1 MAAFVVSYGRQGGQ
15 AFGSMGV
22 TKLWVGA
29 LRASALAREAARLH
43 MSVWMGRGLSLETLV
58 DGWVSE
64 WAIGANTAERG
75 AESRCAARMSVHWHG
90 DANIVFGLYLMTLVD
105 FVGHRHTRY
114 ASPANKV

>member
-43 MSVWMGRGLSLETLV
+43 MSVWMGRG
-58 DGWVSE
+58 
-64 WAIGANTAERG
+64 
-75 AESRCAARMSVHWHG
+75 
-90 DANIVFGLYLMTLVD
+90 
-105 FVGHRHTRY
+105 
-114 ASPANKV
+114 